1 MKGALFAGLLLVAA
15 AQWWVPANAG
25 WQENVR
31 PKISA
36 VRSKFFLLFF
46 SLSASVRVQLTVNS

>member
-1 MKGALFAGLLLVAA
+1 MKGVIFADLLLVV

-36 VRSKFFLLFF
+36 VRSKFFFF
-46 SLSASVRVQLTVNS
+46 